1 MLPDVL
7 FANCFCVIW
16 LVDSL
21 FFSISS
27 LFCEFF
33 VQAWKKRKKNYS
45 CCISWNSIRNKK
57 L

>member
-21 FFSISS
+21 FFSICS

-33 VQAWKKRKKNYS
+33 VQAWKKRKNYS